1 MQTSTRVHIVNDQDN
16 VQKGVGETPGT
27 AENRNAEFGQD
38 NSFAIRFYRQGR
50 TTSVPTSKV
59 NAGYSTSSRSAP
71 NNNEYHWTMSSPYVR
86 TDQYDWVNK
95 LSFTDKVVLS
105 DSLPQ
110 IRPDDDYE
118 YTRAF

>member
-1 MQTSTRVHIVNDQDN
+1 M
-16 VQKGVGETPGT
+16 
-27 AENRNAEFGQD
+27 
-38 NSFAIRFYRQGR
+38 
-50 TTSVPTSKV
+50 

-118 YTRAF
+118 YKGFLTTGIQIKKEIYHVFPDDDQHTFQP